1 MNTKNYVFDAIEY
14 LEKHLLEGVS
24 LEQLAKQFNFSKFHY
39 ARLFKAVLGENI
51 GDYQMKR
58 RLTIAA
64 MSLLET
70 RDSILNI
77 AIMCGYSSQESFTR
91 MFKAYFGITP
101 KDYRDNKIP
110 YLNLYKYSITQE
122 DIERVMSYGTATE
135 YQIIHKNSFE
145 ITGLLYHGDN
155 KKHDVARIFNQ
166 TAQKVQLDKIYNQID
181 GVYGLDF
188 CKNEEVRS
196 YEFDFIAGIDSRYF
210 SQIGRKDAQ
219 LVHKYIPEND
229 YAVYSLT
236 HIIEKIPIQIQR
248 NWLSLLDDESYVP
261 CDNYAYEFY
270 PNGFV
275 PNQKNIEAYLFIPIR
290 AR

>member
-1 MNTKNYVFDAIEY
+1 MNTKNYVLDAIEY

-101 KDYRDNKIP
+101 KDYRDNKIE

-135 YQIIHKNSFE
+135 YEIIHKNSF
-145 ITGLLYHGDN
+145 
-155 KKHDVARIFNQ
+155 
-166 TAQKVQLDKIYNQID
+166 
-181 GVYGLDF
+181 
-188 CKNEEVRS
+188 
-196 YEFDFIAGIDSRYF
+196 
-210 SQIGRKDAQ
+210 
-219 LVHKYIPEND
+219 
-229 YAVYSLT
+229 
-236 HIIEKIPIQIQR
+236 
-248 NWLSLLDDESYVP
+248 
-261 CDNYAYEFY
+261 
-270 PNGFV
+270 
-275 PNQKNIEAYLFIPIR
+275 
-290 AR
+290 